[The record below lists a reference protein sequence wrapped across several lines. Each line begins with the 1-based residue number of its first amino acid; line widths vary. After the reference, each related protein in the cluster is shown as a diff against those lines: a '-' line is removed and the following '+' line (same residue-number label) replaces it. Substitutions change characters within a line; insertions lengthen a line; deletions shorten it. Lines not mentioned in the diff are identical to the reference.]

1 MSQLKRGLR
10 PWLGNGD
17 AVGTGHTGGDEPGP
31 QRDGR
36 SASLLQE
43 SPAAP
48 HALLVDGLKVGVV
61 AIIGIFNDK
70 LFLWIIAPE
79 QFDFRSAVFN
89 LITFSIQISQIALI
103 HT

>member
-1 MSQLKRGLR
+1 MA
-10 PWLGNGD
+10 WNGD
-17 AVGTGHTGGDEPGP
+17 TVDTGHMAWGDEPGP

-36 SASLLQE
+36 SVHLLQE
-43 SPAAP
+43 GPAAP

-70 LFLWIIAPE
+70 LFLWIIATE

-89 LITFSIQISQIALI
+89 LITFSIHISQIALI